1 MKYGPDDDGRN
12 ASRAGL
18 MMTLW
23 ILALGSILLFGLV
36 DLHMNRASHTV
47 QPEVATLG
55 ASDTMRG
62 IDPSTLPH
70 GPPANVYDEY
80 LSVWRAGYRE
90 GRTSCVPPVDPAHE
104 WHYSADDAL
113 VPAPQ

>member
-1 MKYGPDDDGRN
+1 MNDDDGRN
-12 ASRAGL
+12 TSRAGL
-18 MMTLW
+18 
-23 ILALGSILLFGLV
+23 IGFSYVLALTALAWCVWLGWHVHAL
-36 DLHMNRASHTV
+36 HTV

-104 WHYSADDAL
+104 WHYNADDAL
-113 VPAPQ
+113 VAAPQ

>member
-1 MKYGPDDDGRN
+1 MKMQGQTV
-12 ASRAGL
+12 AL
-18 MMTLW
+18 
-23 ILALGSILLFGLV
+23 ILVLSSVCIGVTMVLCDVRDHAL
-36 DLHMNRASHTV
+36 HTV

-55 ASDTMRG
+55 AFDTMRG

-104 WHYSADDAL
+104 WHYNADDAL
-113 VPAPQ
+113 VAAPQ

>member
-12 ASRAGL
+12 RTGL
-18 MMTLW
+18 IGFLCG
-23 ILALGSILLFGLV
+23 LAVIGFAWCLSLGWHV
-36 DLHMNRASHTV
+36 NASHTV